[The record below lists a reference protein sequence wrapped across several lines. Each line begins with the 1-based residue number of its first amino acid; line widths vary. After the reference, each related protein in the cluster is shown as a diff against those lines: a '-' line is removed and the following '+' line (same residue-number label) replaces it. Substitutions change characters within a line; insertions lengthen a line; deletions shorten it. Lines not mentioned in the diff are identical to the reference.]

1 MEYRFLIK
9 GGTVVDGS
17 GAPAKRAD
25 VRIAD
30 GMIVEVAE
38 NLEPVERERVVD
50 ASGCYVTPGFIE
62 THNHYDAPMWW
73 MPNLEPMSGYG
84 ITTSVNGNCGFSA
97 APISADPEAKMEMVK
112 IFSFFEDIPQKPFVE
127 ELPWDWST
135 WSEYRRSME
144 EHLRLT
150 VNFASYV
157 GHIAI
162 RLAVMGMEAR
172 ERAATAEEIAGM
184 CDLLRD
190 ALDAGAIGL
199 SSNLLDYDGQG
210 RPVPSLLA
218 DDAEFEALLGVLAEY
233 PGKTLEI
240 IVGVFLRMTAVE
252 DMERVERL
260 CKPYDVR
267 VMWAG
272 IPTINFQMPKL
283 GVLWDMHKRYGE
295 EGLDFYTAFHHVPPT
310 TAINFYSSLVFG
322 QSNNLVWHEIIEAP
336 DDEAKTALL
345 TSDEWR
351 ARARDSWEQ
360 MYPQSLLRLPERVHL
375 QESQSGSGPIGVTLA
390 DYIAGRKDNPHPS
403 DALADWLLDN
413 GFDSTLM
420 SHMVNDSEEL
430 MTGLLKDPRAIG
442 NISDSGAHGQMLCGI
457 GDHINLLTEYARDKG
472 LLTIEEAVHNLT
484 GKLADFFGFNDRGK
498 IEVGK
503 AADIVVFN
511 LDEIER
517 RPTERVFDV
526 PDGKGARTWR
536 YTRPPAP
543 MRLTLVNGVPTFDRD
558 RFDGTYPGK
567 FISTTRAPSR
577 SAAASI

>member
-1 MEYRFLIK
+1 MDYRFLIK
-9 GGTVVDGS
+9 GGIVVDGT
-17 GAPAKRAD
+17 GAPARRAD

-30 GMIVEVAE
+30 GIIVEVEDHLDAAA
-38 NLEPVERERVVD
+38 RERVID

-97 APISADPEAKMEMVK
+97 APISQDPEAKMEMVK
-112 IFSFFEDIPQKPFVE
+112 IFSFFEDIPEKPFVE
-127 ELPWDWST
+127 ELPWDWTT

-144 EHLRLT
+144 KNLRLT

-172 ERAATAEEIAGM
+172 ERAATTEEIAGM

-190 ALDAGAIGL
+190 ALEAGAIGL

-218 DDAEFEALLGVLAEY
+218 DDAEFDALLGVLAEF

-260 CKPYDVR
+260 CRPHDVR
-267 VMWAG
+267 VLWAG
-272 IPTINFQMPKL
+272 IPTINYQMPKI

-345 TSDEWR
+345 TSPEWR

-375 QESQSGSGPIGVTLA
+375 QESQSGCGPIGVTLG
-390 DYIAGRKDNPHPS
+390 DYIDGRTDDPHPS
-403 DALADWLLDN
+403 DALADWVLDN
-413 GFDSTLM
+413 GFGSTLM

-457 GDHINLLTEYARDKG
+457 GDHVNLLTEYARDKG
-472 LLTIEEAVHNLT
+472 LLTVEEAIHNLT

-503 AADIVVFN
+503 AADVVVFN
-511 LDEIER
+511 LAEIER

-526 PDGKGARTWR
+526 PDGKGGRTWR

-558 RFDGTYPGK
+558 RFDGTYPGML
-567 FISTTRAPSR
+567 ISTVAPLLP
-577 SAAASI
+577 A

>member
-1 MEYRFLIK
+1 MDYRFLIK
-9 GGTVVDGS
+9 GGTVVDGT
-17 GAPAKRAD
+17 GAPARRAD

-30 GMIVEVAE
+30 GLIVE
-38 NLEPVERERVVD
+38 LEEHLDPAERERVID

-97 APISADPEAKMEMVK
+97 APISKDPEAKMEMVK
-112 IFSFFEDIPQKPFVE
+112 IFSFFEDIPEKPFVE
-127 ELPWDWST
+127 ELPWDWTS

-144 EHLRLT
+144 KNLRLT

-172 ERAATAEEIAGM
+172 ERAATTEEIAGM
-184 CDLLRD
+184 CDMLRD
-190 ALDAGAIGL
+190 ALEAGAIGL

-218 DDAEFEALLGVLAEY
+218 DDAEFDALLGVLAEF

-260 CKPYDVR
+260 CKPHDVR

-272 IPTINFQMPKL
+272 IPTINFQMPKI

-345 TSDEWR
+345 TSPEWR
-351 ARARDSWEQ
+351 ARARDSWER

-375 QESQSGSGPIGVTLA
+375 QESQSGSGPIGVTLG
-390 DYIAGRKDNPHPS
+390 DYIDGRTDNPHPS
-403 DALADWLLDN
+403 DALADWVLDN
-413 GFDSTLM
+413 GFGSTLM

-457 GDHINLLTEYARDKG
+457 GDHVNLLTEYARDKG
-472 LLTIEEAVHNLT
+472 LLTVEEAIHNLT

-503 AADIVVFN
+503 AADVVVFN
-511 LDEIER
+511 LAEIER

-526 PDGKGARTWR
+526 PDGKGGRTWR

-558 RFDGTYPGK
+558 RFDGTYPGML
-567 FISTTRAPSR
+567 ISTTAPL
-577 SAAASI
+577 AKVGA